1 MINFNLKKFNL
12 FTFIILLLVGCKKGD
27 DMIATQ
33 QEYRIFSNELQ
44 VQITGYNGSAME
56 PFITRDGQYMF
67 FNNSGE
73 NDDDMNLHFAR
84 KINDFTFEYL
94 GELTGA
100 NSEVLEGVPNM
111 DSAGNFYFTTTRS
124 YTTNLQSLY
133 GGVFTGENITN
144 VSSIDQNLTRN
155 EPGFLNFDSE
165 VSKDGNT
172 LYFATGKFSV
182 NNFPDEADLFVANKQ
197 NGFFE
202 VVAESDNLMKNL
214 NSHLLEYAASISSD
228 DLEIFFNRSNIQ
240 TFELTIWQS
249 KRTAK
254 NLPFETPI
262 QIEAIS
268 GIQTEGASI
277 SDDGKNLYYHKK
289 HNGIFG
295 IFKVSRE

>member
-1 MINFNLKKFNL
+1 MMVKLNKINLSVI
-12 FTFIILLLVGCKKGD
+12 IILFFIACKKD
-27 DMIATQ
+27 DGMIVS
-33 QEYRIFSNELQ
+33 QEYRIFSNEQ
-44 VQITGYNGSAME
+44 AVQISGYNGSAME
-56 PFITRDGQYMF
+56 PFITRNGEYLF

-84 KINDFTFEYL
+84 KINDLTFDYM

-100 NSEVLEGVPNM
+100 NSTVLEGVPNM
-111 DSAGNFYFTTTRS
+111 DSGGNFYFTTTRS
-124 YTTNLQSLY
+124 YASNLQSLY
-133 GGVFTGENITN
+133 GGVFTGDNIN
-144 VSSIDQNLTRN
+144 NISSIDQNLTRN

-165 VSKDGNT
+165 VSKDGST

-182 NNFPDEADLFVANKQ
+182 NNFPDEADLFVAYKQ
-197 NGFFE
+197 NGVFE
-202 VVAESDNLMKNL
+202 LATDSDNLMKNL
-214 NSHLLEYAASISSD
+214 NTDILEYAAAISSD

-254 NLPFETPI
+254 NLSFEMPI
-262 QIEAIS
+262 QIEAIT

-277 SDDGKNLYYHKK
+277 SDNGKNLYYHKK
-289 HNGIFG
+289 QNGVFR